1 MDGTNEK
8 NSPGSGT
15 QEKSIPLDGTGGLSP
30 LFRRAYARYMNLD
43 HLYSHLT
50 IKTNAK
56 LALLVLDGLGD
67 IATKEQNYLTP
78 LEAAATPNL
87 DRLAK
92 DSAQGRMIPAAPGI
106 TPGSGPGHLGLFG
119 YDPLEFQ
126 VGRGVIEALGL
137 GVELKAGD
145 IAARANFCTLNEK
158 GIVTDRR
165 AGRIETK
172 VTEELCALLSRKV
185 KKAED
190 AQVFIKPGKGHR
202 FVVIF
207 RGKGLE
213 GPLSDADPNREGLP
227 VPTVE
232 PTDPKSEA
240 QKKTAGVIADFFRQA
255 LPVLAGKKPANGFLL
270 RGIAHQPEI
279 PMFEQRYGLKPA
291 CLAVYPMYKGLAQ
304 LVGMTKIEGPQTIAE
319 QFQRY
324 LTEYDKYDYFFIHYK
339 YTDMHGEDG
348 NFAAKKKA
356 IEEFDAAL
364 PILLQKRPDVLA
376 ITGDHSTPCA
386 LKGHSWHPQ
395 PVLLNSPCSGS
406 DKLDRFTETGA
417 NIGSLGVFEAK
428 YLIRLMQANA
438 RMFDKF
444 GA

>member
-1 MDGTNEK
+1 
-8 NSPGSGT
+8 
-15 QEKSIPLDGTGGLSP
+15 
-30 LFRRAYARYMNLD
+30 MNLD
-43 HLYSHLT
+43 HFYSHLT

-92 DSAQGRMIPAAPGI
+92 DGAQGRMIPVAPGI

-137 GVELKAGD
+137 GMELKPGD

-172 VTEELCALLSRKV
+172 VTEELCALLSRKI

-190 AQVFIKPGKGHR
+190 AQVIIKPGKGHR

-213 GPLSDADPNREGLP
+213 GPLTDADPNREGLP
-227 VPTVE
+227 VPAVE
-232 PTDPKSEA
+232 PTDSKSIA
-240 QKKTAGVIADFFRQA
+240 QKNTAAVVAAFFRQA
-255 LPVLAGKKPANGFLL
+255 LAVLAGKKPANGFLL

-279 PMFEQRYGLKPA
+279 PAFEQRYGLKPA

-324 LTEYDKYDYFFIHYK
+324 LAEYDKYDYFFIHFK
-339 YTDMHGEDG
+339 YTDMYGEDG

-364 PILLQKRPDVLA
+364 PILLQKRPDVIA

-395 PVLLNSPCSGS
+395 PVLLCSACSGS
-406 DKLDRFTETGA
+406 DKLERFTETGA
-417 NIGSLGVFEAK
+417 NIGSLGVFESR